1 MEVSFTHALFL
12 FFFFKQKTAYEL
24 RISDWS
30 SDVCSSD
37 LRGRDGQRGKQ
48 MGGIGVAVDQPVAH
62 RRPALIADKLQLQ
75 ALVGRKTQFMR
86 QYGNGRIHQRQIAD
100 PHGGCRH
107 CPSPSS
113 SSATISAA
121 ATSPMR

>member
-1 MEVSFTHALFL
+1 
-12 FFFFKQKTAYEL
+12 
-24 RISDWS
+24 
-30 SDVCSSD
+30 
-37 LRGRDGQRGKQ
+37 

-121 ATSPMR
+121 ATSPIRRPRSEEHTSELQSLMRISYAVFRSKKQKNKPYEFLNTT